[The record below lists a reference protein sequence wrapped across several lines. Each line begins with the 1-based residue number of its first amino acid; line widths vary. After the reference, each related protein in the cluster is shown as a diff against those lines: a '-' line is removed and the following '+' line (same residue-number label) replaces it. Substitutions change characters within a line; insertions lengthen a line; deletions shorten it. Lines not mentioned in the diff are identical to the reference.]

1 MAPMNLSAREIL
13 EKLVSFDTTSH
24 KTNLPLMDFVE
35 EYLAS
40 HGLYG
45 WRVYNDTG
53 QKANL
58 FVSAGPDEPGGIVLS
73 GHVDVVPVVGQ
84 AWTNDP
90 FELTEKDGKLYG
102 RGSCDMK
109 GFVALSLWAVPQ
121 YMKRGLREPVHLA
134 ISYDEEVGCIG
145 VRGMLEKLAR
155 QEKQPRLC
163 IVGEPTEFQPVVA
176 HKGKWSFLAKVRG
189 KECHSSLAPTGV
201 NAVQYAAEAVTWL
214 RREGRRLETEGTR
227 DELYDLPHTTV
238 HVGTL
243 HGGTALNIVPQEAE
257 FVFEYR
263 YIADDNPAEIHERFL
278 KFIREE
284 LEPEMQAVDT
294 QAGFTIETISQIPGL
309 EIDANHEVVN
319 LARQLSG
326 RNDHAKVAYGTE
338 AGLFQEIAA
347 IPTVVCGPGNIEQAH
362 KPDEFLT
369 LDQLAKG
376 EEFMRRLGDRVCA
389 A

>member
-1 MAPMNLSAREIL
+1 MAPMDLSAREIL
-13 EKLVSFDTTSH
+13 EKLISFDTTSRNS
-24 KTNLPLMDFVE
+24 NLALIDFVE

-40 HGLYG
+40 HGLKG
-45 WRVYNDTG
+45 WRVYDDTG
-53 QKANL
+53 LKTNL
-58 FVSAGPDEPGGIVLS
+58 FVSAGPDEPGGIILS
-73 GHVDVVPVVGQ
+73 GHVDVVPVDGQ
-84 AWTNDP
+84 NWTSDP
-90 FELTEKDGKLYG
+90 FSLTERDGKLYG

-121 YMKRGLREPVHLA
+121 YLKRGLKKPVHLA

-145 VRGMLEKLAR
+145 VRGMLERLAQ
-155 QEKQPRLC
+155 QEQRPGLC

-176 HKGKWSFLAKVRG
+176 HKGKWSFRVQVRG

-201 NAVQYAAEAVTWL
+201 NAVEYAAEAVAWL
-214 RREGRRLETEGTR
+214 RREGRRFAAEGIR

-243 HGGTALNIVPQEAE
+243 TGGTALNIVPKEAG

-263 YIADDNPAEIHERFL
+263 YIADDNPDDIHQRFL
-278 KFIREE
+278 KFVREE
-284 LEPEMQAVDT
+284 LEPEMQAVDPST
-294 QAGFTIETISQIPGL
+294 GFTIETISQIPGL
-309 EIDANHEVVN
+309 EINPEHEVVN

-338 AGLFQEIAA
+338 AGLFQEIAS

-362 KPDEFLT
+362 KPDEFLS

-376 EEFMRRLGDRVCA
+376 EQFMQRLGDRICSG
-389 A
+389 

>member
-40 HGLYG
+40 HGLSG

-121 YMKRGLREPVHLA
+121 YLKRGLREPVHLA

-263 YIADDNPAEIHERFL
+263 YIADDNPAEIHDRFL

>member
-1 MAPMNLSAREIL
+1 MTPMNLSAREIL

-40 HGLYG
+40 HGLSG
-45 WRVYNDTG
+45 WRTYDETG
-53 QKANL
+53 EKTNL
-58 FVSAGPDEPGGIVLS
+58 YVSAGPDEPGGIVLS

-84 AWTNDP
+84 AWTSDP
-90 FELTEKDGKLYG
+90 FELTEKGGKLYG

-121 YMKRGLREPVHLA
+121 YLKRGLREPVHLA
-134 ISYDEEVGCIG
+134 ISYDEEVGCLG
-145 VRGMLEKLAR
+145 VRGMLEKLAV
-155 QEKQPRLC
+155 QDKQPRLC

-176 HKGKWSFLAKVRG
+176 HKGKWSFHAKVRG

-201 NAVQYAAEAVTWL
+201 NAVEYAAEAITWL
-214 RREGRRLETEGTR
+214 RREGRRFAKEGAR
-227 DELYDLPHTTV
+227 DELYDLQHTTV

-263 YIADDNPAEIHERFL
+263 YIAADNPADIHGRFM
-278 KFIREE
+278 KFVREE
-284 LEPEMQAVDT
+284 LEPEMQAVDAST
-294 QAGFTIETISQIPGL
+294 GFEIETVSQIPGL
-309 EIDANHEVVN
+309 DVDADHEVVN

-338 AGLFQEIAA
+338 AGLFQEIAS

-376 EEFMRRLGDRVCA
+376 EEFMRRLGDRVCG
-389 A
+389 

>member
-1 MAPMNLSAREIL
+1 MASMNLSPRELL
-13 EKLVSFDTTSH
+13 EKLVSFDTTSRNS
-24 KTNLPLMDFVE
+24 NLALLDFVE

-40 HGLYG
+40 HGLSG
-45 WRVYNDTG
+45 WRVYDETG

-73 GHVDVVPVVGQ
+73 GHVDVVPVDGQ
-84 AWTNDP
+84 DWASDP
-90 FELTEKDGKLYG
+90 FCLTEKDGKLYG

-121 YMKRGLREPVHLA
+121 FLKRGLTKPVHLA

-145 VRGMLEKLAR
+145 VRGMLERLAQ
-155 QEKQPRLC
+155 QEQRPGLC

-176 HKGKWSFLAKVRG
+176 HKGKWSFTARVRG

-201 NAVQYAAEAVTWL
+201 NAVEYAAEAVAWL
-214 RREGRRLETEGTR
+214 HREGRRFAKEGTR

-243 HGGTALNIVPQEAE
+243 NGGTALNIVPQDAS

-263 YIADDNPAEIHERFL
+263 YIAQDNPDDIHRRFL
-278 KFIREE
+278 KFVREE
-284 LEPEMQAVDT
+284 LEPEMQAVDPA
-294 QAGFTIETISQIPGL
+294 AGFTIESISQIPGL
-309 EIDANHEVVN
+309 EVSPEHEVVN

-338 AGLFQEIAA
+338 AGLFQEIAS

-362 KPDEFLT
+362 KPNEFLA
-369 LDQLAKG
+369 LEQLAKG
-376 EEFMRRLGDRVCA
+376 EVFMQRLGDRVCEG
-389 A
+389 

>member
-1 MAPMNLSAREIL
+1 MTAMDLSAREIL

-24 KTNLPLMDFVE
+24 KTNLPLLDFVE

-40 HGLYG
+40 HGLSG
-45 WRVYNDTG
+45 FRVYDETG
-53 QKANL
+53 EKANL
-58 FVSAGPDEPGGIVLS
+58 FVSAGPEEPGGIVLS
-73 GHVDVVPVVGQ
+73 GHVDVVPVIGQ
-84 AWTNDP
+84 AWTTDP
-90 FELTEKDGKLYG
+90 FELTEMAGKLYG

-121 YMKRGLREPVHLA
+121 FIKRGLKEPVHLA
-134 ISYDEEVGCIG
+134 ISYDEEVGCLG
-145 VRGMLEKLAR
+145 VRRLLEKLAAED
-155 QEKQPRLC
+155 QTAKLC

-176 HKGKWSFLAKVRG
+176 HKGKWSFKAKVRG
-189 KECHSSLAPTGV
+189 KECHSSLAPNGV
-201 NAVQYAAEAVTWL
+201 NAVEYAAEAITWL
-214 RREGRRLETEGTR
+214 RREGRRFAAEGAR
-227 DELYDLPHTTV
+227 DELYDLKHTTV

-263 YIADDNPAEIHERFL
+263 YIAADDPAEIHARFL
-278 KFIREE
+278 KFIQEE
-284 LEPEMQAVDT
+284 LEPEMQAIEPST
-294 QAGFTIETISQIPGL
+294 GFTFETVSQIPGL
-309 EIDANHEVVN
+309 DVDANHAVVN

-338 AGLFQEIAA
+338 AGLFQEITD

>member
-1 MAPMNLSAREIL
+1 MAPMNLTAREIL

-24 KTNLPLMDFVE
+24 KTNLELLDFVE

-40 HGLYG
+40 HGLSG
-45 WRVYNDTG
+45 WRVYDDTG
-53 QKANL
+53 KKANL
-58 FVSAGPDEPGGIVLS
+58 FVTAGPDEPGGIVLS

-121 YMKRGLREPVHLA
+121 YLKRGLREPVHLA

-145 VRGMLEKLAR
+145 VRGMLEKLAQ

-176 HKGKWSFLAKVRG
+176 HKGKWSFKAKVRG
-189 KECHSSLAPTGV
+189 MECHSSLAPTGV

-214 RREGRRLETEGTR
+214 RREGKRFQAEGTR

-243 HGGTALNIVPQEAE
+243 HGGTTLNIVPQEAE

-263 YIADDNPAEIHERFL
+263 YIADDNPADIHERFM

-284 LEPEMQAVDT
+284 LEPEMQAVDPST
-294 QAGFTIETISQIPGL
+294 GFSIETISQIPGL

-347 IPTVVCGPGNIEQAH
+347 IPTVVCGPGNIGQAH

-376 EEFMRRLGDRVCA
+376 EEFMRRLGDRVCLA
-389 A
+389 

>member
-1 MAPMNLSAREIL
+1 MAPMNLSPREIL

-40 HGLYG
+40 HGLSG
-45 WRVYNDTG
+45 WRVYDETG
-53 QKANL
+53 KKANL
-58 FVSAGPDEPGGIVLS
+58 FVTAGPDEPGGIVLS

-84 AWTNDP
+84 AWTSDP

-121 YMKRGLREPVHLA
+121 YLKRGLREPVHLA

-145 VRGMLEKLAR
+145 VRGMLEKLAQ

-214 RREGRRLETEGTR
+214 RREGKRFQAEGTR

-263 YIADDNPAEIHERFL
+263 YIADDNPADIHERFM

-284 LEPEMQAVDT
+284 LEPEMQAVDPST
-294 QAGFTIETISQIPGL
+294 GFSIETISQIPGL

>member
-1 MAPMNLSAREIL
+1 MAPMNLTPREIL
-13 EKLVSFDTTSH
+13 EKLISFDTTSRNS
-24 KTNLPLMDFVE
+24 NLELLDFVE

-40 HGLYG
+40 HGLSG
-45 WRVYNDTG
+45 WRVYDDTG
-53 QKANL
+53 KKANL
-58 FVSAGPDEPGGIVLS
+58 FVSAGPDEAGGIVLS
-73 GHVDVVPVVGQ
+73 GHVDVVPVDGQ
-84 AWTNDP
+84 DWATDP
-90 FELTEKDGKLYG
+90 FCLTEKDGKLYG

-121 YMKRGLREPVHLA
+121 YLKRGLREPVHLA

-145 VRGMLEKLAR
+145 VRGMLHRLAGQEKL
-155 QEKQPRLC
+155 PRLC

-176 HKGKWSFLAKVRG
+176 HKGKWSFRAKVRG

-214 RREGRRLETEGTR
+214 RREGKRFQAEGIR

-263 YIADDNPAEIHERFL
+263 YIADDNPADIHERFL
-278 KFIREE
+278 KFIHEE
-284 LEPEMQAVDT
+284 LEPEMQAVDPST
-294 QAGFTIETISQIPGL
+294 GFTIETVSQIPGL
-309 EIDANHEVVN
+309 EINPDHEVVN

-338 AGLFQEIAA
+338 AGLFQEIAS

-362 KPDEFLT
+362 KPNEFLT

-376 EEFMRRLGDRVCA
+376 EEFMRRLGERVCLA
-389 A
+389 